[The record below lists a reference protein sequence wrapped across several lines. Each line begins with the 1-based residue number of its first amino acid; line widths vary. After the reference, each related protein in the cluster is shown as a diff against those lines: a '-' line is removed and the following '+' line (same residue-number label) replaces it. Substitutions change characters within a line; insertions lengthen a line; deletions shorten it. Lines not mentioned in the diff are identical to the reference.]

1 MADLLSAFLDRA
13 AAAPDRPA
21 VIAPGEALSF
31 GALGAMAEGFA
42 AQLAEAGV
50 RPGDRLLLAMPVSPP
65 LYAALAGA
73 WLTGA
78 AVVFPEPS
86 LGLRGIRHAVRATA
100 PKGLIA
106 SGPYRWLGL
115 LPALWRLPRFAPGRV
130 ARAVR
135 HVARAPGDT
144 ALISFTTGSIGRPKA
159 IARSHGFLAA
169 QNAALAPI
177 LDAPEG
183 TRDLVGFPAFVLA
196 GLAAGRCSVLPGR
209 PVAGRRADP
218 AALARW
224 IAESGASR
232 LLLPPSACEG
242 LVRVGLPDTVGTVF
256 TGGGP
261 VFPGLID
268 RLAGAPTGPR
278 VVAVYG
284 STEAEPIAVL
294 DAQEVTEQDRR
305 AMTEG
310 AGLLAGRPVEGIAL
324 RIEADEIVVAGPHV
338 NAGYLDPADD
348 AANKRRAGGQVWHR
362 TGDAGWLDGKGRLW
376 LLGRWSDR
384 AETQAGP
391 RYPFQVEL
399 PARGWPGVRR
409 AGLLGGKEPVLCLE
423 GEGGRAAEYRARA
436 TALGIAETRVLPVLP
451 MDRRHGSKIDRARLA
466 RMVGRARP

>member
-1 MADLLSAFLDRA
+1 MADLLRAFLDRA
-13 AAAPDRPA
+13 ATTPDRPA

-31 GALGAMAEGFA
+31 GALGAMAEWFA
-42 AQLAEAGV
+42 GQLAEAGV
-50 RPGDRLLLAMPVSPP
+50 GPGDRLLLAMPVSPR

-73 WLTGA
+73 WLAGA

-86 LGLRGIRHAVRATA
+86 LGLKGIRHAVRATA

-106 SGPYRWLGL
+106 SGAYRALGL
-115 LPALWRLPRFAPGRV
+115 LPALWGVPVFVPGRG
-130 ARAVR
+130 APAVPPA
-135 HVARAPGDT
+135 ARAPGDT
-144 ALISFTTGSIGRPKA
+144 ALISFTTGSTGRPKA
-159 IARSHGFLAA
+159 IARSHGFLTA

-196 GLAAGRCSVLPGR
+196 GLTAGRCSVLPGR

-218 AALARW
+218 GALARW

-232 LLLPPSACEG
+232 MLLPPAACEG
-242 LVRVGLPDTVGTVF
+242 LARVGLPDTVDTVF

-294 DAQEVTEQDRR
+294 EAREIAEADRR
-305 AMTEG
+305 AMAEG
-310 AGLLAGRPVEGIAL
+310 AGLLAGRPVDGVAL

-338 NAGYLDPADD
+338 NEGYLDPADD

-362 TGDAGWLDGKGRLW
+362 TGDAGRLDGQGRLW

-384 AETQAGP
+384 ADTQAGP
-391 RYPFQVEL
+391 RYPFQMEL

-409 AGLLGGKEPVLCLE
+409 AALLGGKEPVLCLE
-423 GEGGRAAEYRARA
+423 GESAQAADYTARAA
-436 TALGIAETRVLPVLP
+436 ALGIAETRVLPAIP

-466 RMVGRARP
+466 RMVGRSRP